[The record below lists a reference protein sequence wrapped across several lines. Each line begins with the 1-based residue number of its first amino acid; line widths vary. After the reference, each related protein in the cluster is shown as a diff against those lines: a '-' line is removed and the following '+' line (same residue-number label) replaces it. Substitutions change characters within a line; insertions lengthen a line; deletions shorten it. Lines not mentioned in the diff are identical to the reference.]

1 MEKVRLA
8 MAGTGRWGRNILR
21 NLVTLGGCEVVKVFD
36 PKEEGRANAREFAP
50 GATLVNS
57 FEELLDTE
65 PDGVVIAAPA
75 EDHHPLAREALRRSC
90 HVFVEKPLAMSAA
103 EGEELV
109 KLAAAEGV
117 HLMVGH
123 VLRFHPA
130 LKAILGVIREGGIGE
145 VLTAHTRRTNFGRV
159 RTAEN
164 AVWST
169 APHDIV
175 NIALVMDEWPNRV
188 SCFSRANIRSGIAD
202 YAQISLEFPSR
213 RLALV
218 HVSWLDPQRKRELTV
233 IGDRGMLLWED
244 AAGILEL
251 HPTWAEP
258 LLDETGNPATAHHS
272 GTVQQVEIEP
282 GEPLAREMA
291 HFVACCRGEETPES
305 DGREGLA
312 VLRVL
317 EAADES
323 ARRDGAPIRLR
334 D

>member
-1 MEKVRLA
+1 MEKVRLV
-8 MAGTGRWGRNILR
+8 MAGTGRWGKNVLR
-21 NLVTLGGCEVVKVFD
+21 NLVALDGCEVVKVFD
-36 PKEEGRANAREFAP
+36 SSEEGRANAREFAP
-50 GATLVNS
+50 GATLVGS
-57 FEELLDTE
+57 FEDLFDAE

-75 EDHHPLAREALRRSC
+75 EYHYALTKQALEQGC
-90 HVFVEKPLAMSAA
+90 HVIVEKPLAMSTA

-109 KLAAAEGV
+109 KLAATEGV

-123 VLRFHPA
+123 VLRYHPA
-130 LKAILGVIREGGIGE
+130 LKAILGVIGGGGIGE
-145 VLTAHTRRTNFGRV
+145 VLTVHARRTNFGRV

-164 AVWST
+164 VVWSI

-175 NIALVMDEWPNRV
+175 NIALVMGEWPARV

-202 YAQISLEFPSR
+202 YAQLSLEFPSR

-218 HVSWLDPQRKRELTV
+218 HVSWLDPQKKRELTV

-244 AAGILEL
+244 AAGTLEL
-251 HPTWAEP
+251 YPSWAEP

-272 GTVQQVEIEP
+272 GTVEQVEVEP

-323 ARRDGAPIRLR
+323 ARQGGAPVEVE
-334 D
+334 

>member
-1 MEKVRLA
+1 MEKIRLV

-21 NLVTLGGCEVVKVFD
+21 NLVALDGCEVVKVFD
-36 PKEEGRANAREFAP
+36 PNEVGRANAREFAP
-50 GATLVNS
+50 GAALVNS
-57 FEELLDTE
+57 FEDLFDAE
-65 PDGVVIAAPA
+65 PDGVVIAAQA
-75 EDHHPLAREALRRSC
+75 EHHYALTKQALEQGC

-109 KLAAAEGV
+109 KLAASVGV

-123 VLRFHPA
+123 VLRYHPA
-130 LKAILGVIREGGIGE
+130 LKAILEVIRRGGIGE
-145 VLTAHTRRTNFGRV
+145 ILTAHTRRTNFGRV

-164 AVWST
+164 AVWSI

-175 NIALVMDEWPNRV
+175 NIALVMGEWPARV

-202 YAQISLEFPSR
+202 YAQIILEFPSH

-233 IGDRGMLLWED
+233 VGDRGMLLWED
-244 AAGILEL
+244 AAKNLEL
-251 HPTWAEP
+251 YPTWAEP

-272 GTVQQVEIEP
+272 GTVEQVEVEP
-282 GEPLAREMA
+282 GEPLALEMA
-291 HFVACCRGEETPES
+291 HFIACCRGEETPES

-323 ARRDGAPIRLR
+323 ARRNGAVIKLGK
-334 D
+334 